1 LRINGVTI
9 FMAHEPKYKLTTNEY
24 YLLMIKFITIP
35 AIALLIA
42 STAAHAQ
49 YGATA
54 LLPDMTGSS
63 WTFDAVQTDS
73 AGDQIFYTY
82 HEFLDNILGADGD
95 FTYTIRRDPGNTYQ
109 IRAHGDTLLT
119 DIRSAI
125 SGLLPEDIDAD
136 SLVFA
141 EPWVGFVRTDI
152 EPGDAWP
159 VSDFMLKIPLTE
171 DLKSAFPSLA
181 EPRDTMDVFV
191 TISGIRRENE
201 TRSLAFGKVDV
212 EVYTTV
218 IDLTAVVYYLFFGSQ
233 QTITLPLIRD
243 YEIRNEY
250 SEGLGLVYRQSE
262 VYEVRATASVLTTQL
277 DEYLFTIPG
286 NESMMTSFSTGT
298 SIADSGSDVAGRFE
312 LLQNYPNP
320 FNPST
325 SIRFNLGRPGSVYLD
340 VYSVNGQHITTLANG
355 TRFGSGLHTALFDGS
370 NVASGIYLY
379 RMRVVP
385 EDGSGSISAVRRMT
399 LIK

>member
-1 LRINGVTI
+1 ML
-9 FMAHEPKYKLTTNEY
+9 
-24 YLLMIKFITIP
+24 KFITIP
-35 AIALLIA
+35 AIALLI
-42 STAAHAQ
+42 SLLISLPAAYAQ
-49 YGATA
+49 NGAPA
-54 LLPDMTGSS
+54 LLPNITGSS

-73 AGDQIFYTY
+73 AGNDFLYTY
-82 HEFLDNILGADGD
+82 QEFLDNIQDADGD
-95 FTYTIRRDPGNTYQ
+95 FTYTIRRDPGSTYQ

-125 SGLLPEDIDAD
+125 SGLLPEEIDAE
-136 SLVFA
+136 SLEF
-141 EPWVGFVRTDI
+141 EQSWVGFVRTDI
-152 EPGDAWP
+152 EPGGEWP
-159 VSDFMLKIPLTE
+159 VSDFMLKVPLTE
-171 DLKSAFPSLA
+171 DLKSAFPSFA

-191 TISGIRRENE
+191 TISGIRGENE
-201 TRSLAFGKVDV
+201 TRSLAFGEVDV

-218 IDLTAVVYYLFFGSQ
+218 IDLTAVVYYLIFGSQ

-250 SEGLGLVYRQSE
+250 SEGLGLVYRFSE
-262 VYEVRATASVLTTQL
+262 VYEVRATATVLTTQL

-286 NESMMTSFSTGT
+286 NESTMTGFSTGT
-298 SIADSGSDVAGRFE
+298 SIADAGGDVAGRFE

-325 SIRFNLGRPGSVYLD
+325 SIRFNLDRPGSVYLD

-385 EDGSGSISAVRRMT
+385 EDGSGAISAVRRMT